1 MFSTPYHITEKIQTQ
16 NPNVRFHSLCF
27 NKLHVMILGVRFS
40 EDIQIQLQ
48 IQKNLAKVRG
58 WDSDLRRRE
67 LAMQLRGR
75 EGKEAAI

>member
-1 MFSTPYHITEKIQTQ
+1 MVT
-16 NPNVRFHSLCF
+16 
-27 NKLHVMILGVRFS
+27 VMILGVRFS